1 MSTKPFGIRQGES
14 YPLDFRLSL
23 VRSYLCG
30 DLSYLSLSKKYGIH
44 PSTLRG
50 WVRRFGPDS
59 STSFSTPI
67 SMSKKK
73 SVSADDS
80 ALAREV
86 RLLRQSLK
94 DKDRELDSLRIRLNA
109 SDLLI
114 DIAERT
120 LGISIR
126 KKSGTKP

>member
-1 MSTKPFGIRQGES
+1 MSTKPFSIRPGQS
-14 YPLDFRLSL
+14 YPLDFRLSI
-23 VRSYLCG
+23 VRCYLCG
-30 DLSYLSLSKKYGIH
+30 DFSYLSLSKKYGIH
-44 PSTLRG
+44 HSTIRD
-50 WVRRFGPDS
+50 WVRRFGPGSLPSS
-59 STSFSTPI
+59 STPVV
-67 SMSKKK
+67 MAKKK
-73 SVSADDS
+73 STSCDDP

-109 SDLLI
+109 LDMMI

-120 LGISIR
+120 FGISIR

>member
-1 MSTKPFGIRQGES
+1 MSTKPFSIRQGQS

-30 DLSYLSLSKKYGIH
+30 DLSYLSLARKHGID

-50 WVRRFGPDS
+50 WVRRFGPGSITS
-59 STSFSTPI
+59 SSTPI
-67 SMSKKK
+67 IMAKKK
-73 SVSADDS
+73 SPSPDDS

-94 DKDRELDSLRIRLNA
+94 DKDRELDSLRIRVNA
-109 SDLLI
+109 LDLMI
-114 DIAERT
+114 DIAERA

-126 KKSGTKP
+126 KKFGTKP

>member
-1 MSTKPFGIRQGES
+1 MSTKPFLIRQGQS

-30 DLSYLSLSKKYGIH
+30 DFSYLSLSKKYGIH

-59 STSFSTPI
+59 PTSFSTPI
-67 SMSKKK
+67 AMAKKK

-109 SDLLI
+109 SDLMI